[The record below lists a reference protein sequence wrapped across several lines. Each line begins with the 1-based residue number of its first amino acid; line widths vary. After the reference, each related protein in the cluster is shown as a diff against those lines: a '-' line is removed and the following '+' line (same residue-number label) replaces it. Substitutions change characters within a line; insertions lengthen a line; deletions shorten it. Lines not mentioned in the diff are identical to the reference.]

1 MNLGRTVDMN
11 NTKTVKCSDSEKL
24 TLMYIVTC
32 AVVAVQP
39 LLDILSSVVIN
50 LGKASYISVSGIVRA
65 LIILAVTVFTLGFYK
80 GRYSTVFKVYNAVA
94 FSYIVVVC
102 LMSAVRGDYV
112 SFLYMLGLLSDT
124 FFFAFMFLL
133 VFETAQTVGRRVYP
147 AVLSL
152 TAIIYA
158 LTLVIN
164 YLSKKGTFRYSTSF
178 AVALALLIPSALAF
192 MASSIGR
199 KGALNSKPAGAAI
212 SWLLPIAGIV
222 ILLVGSVFS
231 NSKPVLYISVIA
243 SVVLF
248 VWTFSSWRDG
258 RKANR
263 PQLMRG
269 FIASALFCVLILAAL
284 PISPVKSSFDGR
296 FSFKGMFYTYS
307 GTQTSD
313 GTDSS
318 GEPTFGDE
326 EDGDGGDYVP
336 NLDSGYVPGSKK
348 NDDETENKEESNNS
362 TEDKKTAGKDES
374 VTERSS
380 EAAGDDTSEDISSE
394 EFSSDESTET
404 TKWWQTKPTVPNQSD
419 IESVLSQLSQ
429 YIPTRPGGSTDPG
442 EETTQESQ
450 QQTDEPGTV
459 ADDIQE
465 QSPAA
470 AIGMGTVRTPA
481 LPKLAAIN
489 IDRTIYYS
497 KEFGNADIQTKLF
510 GLKFSGMFDRSL
522 NAASK
527 IHSDPITVL
536 LNYGILG
543 FIVYILPALFIFI
556 KLIGFMLRNLTSIFR
571 SAGCTVYML
580 TSMIILI
587 LSALDGDILTFSAVG
602 SVAAV
607 ILANALSLCDEVG
620 GRLLKE
626 KNN

>member
-24 TLMYIVTC
+24 TLMYIITC

-50 LGKASYISVSGIVRA
+50 LGKVSYISVSGIVRA

-112 SFLYMLGLLSDT
+112 SFLYMLGLMSDT

-133 VFETAQTVGRRVYP
+133 VFETAQTVGHRVHP

-152 TAIIYA
+152 TALIYA
-158 LTLVIN
+158 LTLAIN
-164 YLSKKGTFRYSTSF
+164 YLSGNETFRYSTSF

-192 MASSIGR
+192 MISSIGR
-199 KGALNSKPAGAAI
+199 KGALDSKPAGAAI
-212 SWLLPIAGIV
+212 SWLMPIAGIV

-263 PQLMRG
+263 PQMMRG

-296 FSFKGMFYTYS
+296 FSFKSMFYTYS

-318 GEPTFGDE
+318 GEPIFGDE

-336 NLDSGYVPGSKK
+336 NLDSGYVPGSNK
-348 NDDETENKEESNNS
+348 NDDETDNNSNNS
-362 TEDKKTAGKDES
+362 TEDKKTTGKDEP
-374 VTERSS
+374 VTESS
-380 EAAGDDTSEDISSE
+380 AEAAGDDTSEDISSE

-404 TKWWQTKPTVPNQSD
+404 TKWWQTMPNQSD
-419 IESVLSQLSQ
+419 IESMLSQLSQ
-429 YIPTRPGGSTDPG
+429 YIPTRPGEPTDPG
-442 EETTQESQ
+442 EETTQEPQ

-459 ADDIQE
+459 SEDTD

-527 IHSDPITVL
+527 VHSDPITVL
-536 LNYGILG
+536 LSYGILG

-556 KLIGFMLRNLTSIFR
+556 KLIGFILRNLTSIFR

-607 ILANALSLCDEVG
+607 ILANALSLCDEAG
-620 GRLLKE
+620 ERLSKK
-626 KNN
+626 KNS